1 MISQNIEGIFLHLSH
16 CLSMF
21 ALDGDALLE
30 NVYFFS
36 GAYNSIVGILNFEF
50 VVDGESR
57 FDDLMIEVS
66 NLLMIPIFD
75 LQIGV
80 EVQHFLMCYSNEM
93 VMSISEL
100 EDMVNFDNFF
110 LNASK
115 LFSMFVFE
123 FHVHLEMEKFLFG
136 FELVRNDEIGR
147 LHVYTL

>member
-1 MISQNIEGIFLHLSH
+1 
-16 CLSMF
+16 
-21 ALDGDALLE
+21 
-30 NVYFFS
+30 
-36 GAYNSIVGILNFEF
+36 
-50 VVDGESR
+50 
-57 FDDLMIEVS
+57 
-66 NLLMIPIFD
+66 
-75 LQIGV
+75 
-80 EVQHFLMCYSNEM
+80 MCYSNEM